1 MLQYN
6 DEEAA
11 EKFYVACRTND
22 NETKEQYHNSYFQYT
37 LQSLKAHVWSMINS
51 VDQLT
56 MIAMSFDLETHPR
69 VPVIVAHNTLVKD
82 TFANT
87 ALLLEQMG

>member
-1 MLQYN
+1 M
-6 DEEAA
+6 
-11 EKFYVACRTND
+11 ACRTND
-22 NETKEQYHNSYFQYT
+22 IETKEQYHGSYFQYT
-37 LQSLKAHVWSMINS
+37 LESLKAHVYSMINS

-56 MIAMSFDLETHPR
+56 ISAISFDLGTHPR